1 MAPTT
6 TNKFINQTSGTQSG
20 FETTQA
26 EMLKQRA
33 EGTVL
38 YHCRQIA
45 KTIDALQTE
54 WEKLIEEEQKFD
66 SGQDEGSTLAKIKI
80 ENEKLS
86 VIDAVDEAIE
96 AIQELLS
103 YVSQEGDL

>member
-1 MAPTT
+1 
-6 TNKFINQTSGTQSG
+6 
-20 FETTQA
+20 
-26 EMLKQRA
+26 
-33 EGTVL
+33 
-38 YHCRQIA
+38 
-45 KTIDALQTE
+45 
-54 WEKLIEEEQKFD
+54 
-66 SGQDEGSTLAKIKI
+66 LAKIKI

>member
-1 MAPTT
+1 
-6 TNKFINQTSGTQSG
+6 
-20 FETTQA
+20 
-26 EMLKQRA
+26 
-33 EGTVL
+33 VL

-45 KTIDALQTE
+45 KTIDTLQTE

-66 SGQDEGSTLAKIKI
+66 SAQDEGSALAKIKI

-103 YVSQEGDL
+103 YVSQDGDL